1 MLEVHLWQH
10 VLQRMDER
18 MSQLLM
24 MSVCSHYLSAVIRHW
39 VRPVAQWLKHMLVT
53 TAVNQATSLASLL
66 LQLCEN
72 GIWPSTRSNTTKK
85 RALTAICS
93 GVRRVGVRWAPFTP
107 QNCSR
112 LFIRAKSIRTHE
124 YVRLLLDYLHGNA
137 TGNKIYTQQSLL
149 HYVCCTQEP
158 LWCQVIK
165 KTITC
170 KDSSLLRFSS
180 GRYIFF
186 QLVRSPDIPLQVT
199 ERPDGESP
207 HKDEIS
213 RCWPVRWQN
222 DNVTENCSLHLT
234 STNLTADCYFMV
246 LRASCT
252 RNSIRIK
259 I

>member
-10 VLQRMDER
+10 VLQNGCHNYWWWAFV
-18 MSQLLM
+18 L
-24 MSVCSHYLSAVIRHW
+24 SVRRYTSLSAPGSTVVKTHACHHCSQ
-39 VRPVAQWLKHMLVT
+39 PSHVT
-53 TAVNQATSLASLL
+53 G

-85 RALTAICS
+85 KRALTAICS
-93 GVRRVGVRWAPFTP
+93 GVRRVGVCWAPFTP

-137 TGNKIYTQQSLL
+137 TGNKVYTQQSLL